1 MRKIWSKKLV
11 HRWATRKVNASLS
24 GDPIRFFKN
33 FKLFSDHQLLF
44 SLRLSHSCASQLQ
57 SSMTRWSYLA
67 WTSEEDILI
76 FISDHKGAL
85 IPGRPPSDESLS
97 ASSRFA
103 TPSYSEIQIGQ
114 TIHDPQVIQ
123 SAKEKVG
130 TLQPAKKNDKVPIN
144 SS

>member
-1 MRKIWSKKLV
+1 
-11 HRWATRKVNASLS
+11 
-24 GDPIRFFKN
+24 
-33 FKLFSDHQLLF
+33 
-44 SLRLSHSCASQLQ
+44 
-57 SSMTRWSYLA
+57 MTRWSYLA
-67 WTSEEDILI
+67 GTSEEDILI

-97 ASSRFA
+97 PSSRFA

-130 TLQPAKKNDKVPIN
+130 TLHPAKKNDKVPIN